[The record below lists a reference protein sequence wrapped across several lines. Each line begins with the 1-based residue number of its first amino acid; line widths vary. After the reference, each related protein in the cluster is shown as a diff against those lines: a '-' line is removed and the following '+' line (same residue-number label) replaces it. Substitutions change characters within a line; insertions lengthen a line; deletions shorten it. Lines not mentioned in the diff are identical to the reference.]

1 MNYISGI
8 KINEL
13 RNLKNLDIKLD
24 TNKPV
29 NLIVTGKNGSGKT
42 TLLNAIFEKLL
53 MLTKD
58 SYFVNEH
65 AAVEQIKKYKAYT
78 DAAKKSGD
86 NADYYRTNKVLNEL
100 EKLYI
105 SNCGK
110 IELSFPDY
118 TSFYNSVKEGNL
130 LLAYYRDNRV
140 PEFKLV
146 NSPTKPDFSITN
158 WEENKLSQFLNML
171 VDYKIQAALA
181 SNEGNNADAE
191 YIKGW
196 FDEFER
202 MLQQLFEDDN
212 LKLEFNYSNYTFTI
226 NTGGKSFMFT
236 QMSAGYNAALDI
248 IADLVFKMQ
257 HEDKIVRAYDMAGIV
272 LIDEIETHLHLEL
285 QKKILPLLTT
295 FFPNIQFIVT
305 THSPFVLNS
314 QKNTV
319 AYDLEHQESI
329 TDLTEYSFDSLAEGY
344 FGVKPE
350 SAELECR
357 FDRFKQLAEKDNPS
371 QAEKEEFKRMREDF
385 EKISDAIAP
394 NIKIRYKEI
403 LNRYLAKE
411 DAE

>member
-29 NLIVTGKNGSGKT
+29 NLIITGKNGSGKT
-42 TLLNAIFEKLL
+42 TLLNAIFENLL
-53 MLTKD
+53 MLTKEFRNIESEKD
-58 SYFVNEH
+58 EIIN
-65 AAVEQIKKYKAYT
+65 YKFEIEKNGNIRYDIEALK
-78 DAAKKSGD
+78 AEL
-86 NADYYRTNKVLNEL
+86 REL
-100 EKLYI
+100 EEKYAK
-105 SNCGK
+105 CWGK
-110 IELSFPDY
+110 IELSIPDY
-118 TSFYNSVKEGNL
+118 ASFYNSVKEGKF

-146 NSPTKPDFSITN
+146 NSPAKPDFSITN

-357 FDRFKQLAEKDNPS
+357 FDRFKQLAEKDTPS

>member
-29 NLIVTGKNGSGKT
+29 NLIITGKNGSGKT
-42 TLLNAIFEKLL
+42 TLLNAIFENLL
-53 MLTKD
+53 MLTKEFRNIESEKD
-58 SYFVNEH
+58 EIIN
-65 AAVEQIKKYKAYT
+65 YKFEIEKNGNIRYDIEALK
-78 DAAKKSGD
+78 AEL
-86 NADYYRTNKVLNEL
+86 REL
-100 EKLYI
+100 EEKYAK
-105 SNCGK
+105 CWGK
-110 IELSFPDY
+110 IELSIPDY
-118 TSFYNSVKEGNL
+118 ASFYNSVKEGKF

-146 NSPTKPDFSITN
+146 NSPAKPDFSITN

-314 QKNTV
+314 HKNTV

-357 FDRFKQLAEKDNPS
+357 FDRFKQLAEKDTPS

>member
-1 MNYISGI
+1 MSNMNYISGI

-29 NLIVTGKNGSGKT
+29 NLIITGKNGSGKT
-42 TLLNAIFEKLL
+42 TLLNAIFENLL
-53 MLTKD
+53 ILTQD
-58 SYFVNEH
+58 FRD
-65 AAVEQIKKYKAYT
+65 IKKEEEDIKTLKEEIENHKSIRSDIDLLKKDLTNLENEY
-78 DAAKKSGD
+78 AKCW
-86 NADYYRTNKVLNEL
+86 NA
-100 EKLYI
+100 
-105 SNCGK
+105 

-146 NSPTKPDFSITN
+146 NSPAKPDFSITN

>member
-1 MNYISGI
+1 MSNMNYISGI

-42 TLLNAIFEKLL
+42 TLLNAIFENLL
-53 MLTKD
+53 MLTKEFRNIESEKD
-58 SYFVNEH
+58 EIIN
-65 AAVEQIKKYKAYT
+65 YKFEIEKNGNIRYDIEALK
-78 DAAKKSGD
+78 AEL
-86 NADYYRTNKVLNEL
+86 REL
-100 EKLYI
+100 EEKYAK
-105 SNCGK
+105 CWGK

-118 TSFYNSVKEGNL
+118 ASFYNSVKEGKF

-146 NSPTKPDFSITN
+146 NSPAKPDFSITN

-385 EKISDAIAP
+385 DKISDAIAP
-394 NIKIRYKEI
+394 NIKFRYKEI